1 MLDKRVVFAHVAAEL
16 SDKIEA
22 LQIQFDELQKALKS
36 ETKSTA
42 GDKHETGR
50 AMAQLEQEKLS
61 NQLVKT
67 TTLRNALSKVNP
79 NQIHD
84 VIKYGSLVK
93 TSKGYFFFSIGL
105 GAVKVGSDEVF
116 CMTATS
122 PLGKELLGKKTGET
136 IQLNGPIEIIELL

>member
-93 TSKGYFFFSIGL
+93 TKIGR
-105 GAVKVGSDEVF
+105 AHV
-116 CMTATS
+116 
-122 PLGKELLGKKTGET
+122 
-136 IQLNGPIEIIELL
+136 